1 MITIT
6 VITLTGITELPVEEA
21 GTDDVLLGAGQRI
34 ELVQDFGLRHPDGTP
49 VGTIVKCFD
58 VFWRWSYCGKWHRQ
72 IDANY

>member
-34 ELVQDFGLRHPDGTP
+34 ELVQDFGLRHPDGAP
-49 VGTIVKCFD
+49 VGT
-58 VFWRWSYCGKWHRQ
+58 
-72 IDANY
+72 N